1 MAEDT
6 IMFTMFRDHTLDVFL
21 VVPTSQL
28 EIFHSVMK
36 KQGSEVE
43 RLIEDNDVDFLEAVG
58 PILI

>member
-1 MAEDT
+1 MKDET

-28 EIFHSVMK
+28 EIFHSVMDE
-36 KQGSEVE
+36 QGSKVE
-43 RLIEDNDVDFLEAVG
+43 RLIEDDDVDFLEVVG